1 MGSKIADAGKRLSK
15 TDIAAVC
22 AFVLLAGA
30 LLFTAR
36 YAWIS
41 EDEYFYY
48 AIARRV
54 ANGDRLLGDEWS
66 FIQLTSLFHLPFC
79 SLFVAVTGGV
89 DGIVLFMRGL
99 FIAADLAVFW
109 YCYLKLRGKG
119 ACAVLAAFLFCA
131 HPLAGVLALNYY
143 NICLFAFVILLLTA
157 LYPKKPLSRSKTLFC
172 GAAFAAAVVCEPI
185 LAAVYPLFC
194 VPALT
199 ARIRRQKTDG
209 PQTAPLVPRRF
220 LLWFTAGGG
229 AVGAALLAFLCV
241 TTGPG
246 KILETLPLMFRTNP
260 YHTPLGQ
267 LVREKLS
274 YLTEKYG
281 VVNSVLLPLSAVA
294 AAAVGTV
301 CKQMKN
307 GRYLRL
313 CAFLVSSAT
322 VVSCY
327 VRVARNT
334 DVVNGLEAFFRA
346 GAFPA
351 FCFAPVGLRLCK
363 KTDRRLSV
371 FWMAALI
378 FSLPM
383 DLTSNFTLL
392 ACGTLAYFPAVCAAG
407 VFLRE
412 LREDFSAGRDNRRF
426 GKTAFRAALAAACAV
441 LLCECAALAAQLDLS
456 LVKNRLSDAP
466 VVVSDTGPGKG
477 VCEPADRVKRAA
489 AIQRDLER
497 IRAVSDGPF
506 YAVHESAYCYLTA
519 DLRVA
524 SYMPLYHDDDLN
536 GRVLE
541 YWNDRPEN
549 RPAYIYI
556 VSLNVDERAVL
567 RTVRQ
572 IGALCVGEPERGEA
586 GYLIEVKR
594 WK

>member
-1 MGSKIADAGKRLSK
+1 MRSKIADAGKRLTK

-36 YAWIS
+36 YAWVA

-54 ANGDRLLGDEWS
+54 ANGDRLLCDEWS

-89 DGIVLFMRGL
+89 DGIVLFMRCL

-109 YCYLKLRGKG
+109 CCYLKLRETG
-119 ACAVLAAFLFCA
+119 ACAAVAAFLFCA

-157 LYPKKPLSRSKTLFC
+157 LFRKRPLSRAKMLFC
-172 GAAFAAAVVCEPI
+172 GAAYAAAVMCEPI
-185 LAAVYPLFC
+185 LAVIYPLFSLA
-194 VPALT
+194 VPIVHFKNRA
-199 ARIRRQKTDG
+199 ADRMR
-209 PQTAPLVPRRF
+209 TAPFDLRRF
-220 LLWFTAGGG
+220 WLWSSVGGG
-229 AVGAALLAFLCV
+229 AVGAALLVFLCV
-241 TTGPG
+241 ATGPG
-246 KILETLPLMFRTNP
+246 KIVETLPLMFRTNP
-260 YHTPLGQ
+260 YDTPFAQ
-267 LVREKLS
+267 LMREKLT
-274 YLTEKYG
+274 YLTEKFG
-281 VVNSVLLPLSAVA
+281 AANCVLLPLSAIA
-294 AAAVGTV
+294 AAAVGSV
-301 CKQMKN
+301 CRKKKTC
-307 GRYLRL
+307 RSLRL
-313 CAFLVSSAT
+313 CAFLVSAAA

-327 VRVARNT
+327 VHVALHT

-351 FCFAPVGLRLCK
+351 FCFAPVGLCLCQK
-363 KTDRRLSV
+363 ADRRLLV
-371 FWMAALI
+371 FWIAAAA

-392 ACGTLAYFPAVCAAG
+392 ACGTLAYFPAVCGAG

-412 LREDFSAGRDNRRF
+412 LREDVSAERDGRVLKKTVF
-426 GKTAFRAALAAACAV
+426 GAAAAAACAV

-456 LVKNRLSDAP
+456 LVKDRLSDAP
-466 VVVSDTGPGKG
+466 VVVCDTGPGKG

-489 AIQRDLER
+489 AMKNDIER
-497 IRAVSDGPF
+497 IRAVSDGPL
-506 YAVHESAYCYLTA
+506 YVALESSYCYLTA

-524 SYMPLYHDDDLN
+524 SYMPLYHDDDLS
-536 GRVLE
+536 GRVLD
-541 YWNDRPEN
+541 YWNDRPED

-556 VSLNVDERAVL
+556 ASQNVDERILLNAVA
-567 RTVRQ
+567 RIKT
-572 IGALCVGEPERGEA
+572 LCECAPERGEA
-586 GYLIEVKR
+586 GYLIKIEG